1 MSTPV
6 SPLILIL
13 GGAIVGI
20 AIWVLLKPRPV
31 RHEREVGFRRATTV
45 TKVYD
50 PPKPLNE
57 LTKVDPLPEP
67 SQTHPP
73 PPTFYTQDHYDGPM
87 GVPVPE
93 GVLKDYPAF
102 GRQPSVNPQMFAS
115 SVFGPGFHLGRPP
128 TVTSSYVLGY
138 GRPVTTEWTKLGLL
152 VNGDQLLDLYGR
164 PIAPLQDLFEYQVQD
179 LNGFNISLNQ
189 TRLLEDGDKVVAIPG
204 KPGTWVVHIPKRY
217 IWV

>member
-1 MSTPV
+1 MLSNIVSMSSTPP
-6 SPLILIL
+6 PLILLL
-13 GGAIVGI
+13 GGAIIGI
-20 AIWVLLKPRPV
+20 AIWVLLKPQPKKRTEV
-31 RHEREVGFRRATTV
+31 RVLKTTLS
-45 TKVYD
+45 KIYD
-50 PPKPLNE
+50 PPKPPGE

-67 SQTHPP
+67 SPP
-73 PPTFYTQDHYDGPM
+73 PPSMYTQDHYDGPM

-93 GVLKDYPAF
+93 GVLKDYPRIF
-102 GRQPSVNPQMFAS
+102 GESIL
-115 SVFGPGFHLGRPP
+115 GPGFHLGRPP

-138 GRPVTTEWTKLGLL
+138 GRPITTEWSKLGLL

-179 LNGFNISLNQ
+179 LNGFNISLSQ
-189 TRLLEDGDKVVAIPG
+189 TRLLEDGDKVTAIPG

>member
-1 MSTPV
+1 MS
-6 SPLILIL
+6 SASSLILIL
-13 GGAIVGI
+13 GGAVVGI
-20 AIWVLLKPRPV
+20 ALWVMLKPRPE
-31 RHEREVGFRRATTV
+31 RHHKVSARQPTTV

-67 SQTHPP
+67 SQTHQPHTQ

-93 GVLKDYPAF
+93 GVLRDYPRMF
-102 GRQPSVNPQMFAS
+102 GS

-138 GRPVTTEWTKLGLL
+138 GRPITTEWTKLGLL

-179 LNGFNISLNQ
+179 LNGFNISLNH
-189 TRLLEDGDKVVAIPG
+189 TRLLEDGDAVRAIPG

>member
-1 MSTPV
+1 MTA

-13 GGAIVGI
+13 GGVI
-20 AIWVLLKPRPV
+20 AAVALWVMLKPRRP
-31 RHEREVGFRRATTV
+31 RHDREVSARRATTV
-45 TKVYD
+45 SKVYD
-50 PPKPLNE
+50 PPKPLSE

-67 SQTHPP
+67 NQTHQPP
-73 PPTFYTQDHYDGPM
+73 PASLYTQDHYDGPM

-93 GVLKDYPAF
+93 GVLKDYPKMF
-102 GRQPSVNPQMFAS
+102 GS